1 MQSGTYAIYLRKS
14 REDIESEK
22 YGEGETLARHEK
34 ILTTLAEKR
43 NLHISKIYREVVSG
57 ETISERKEM
66 QKLLKDVEN
75 EKWTGILVVEVE
87 RLARGDT
94 ADQGRVSKAF
104 KYSHTKIITPVKT
117 YDPDNEFDEE
127 YFEFGLF
134 MSRREYKTI
143 NRRLQRGREIS
154 VSEGK
159 FVGNI
164 APFGYDRVKLKDSK
178 GYTLSINR
186 DEAPIIKEIFRLYTF
201 ENNTINSVT
210 KKLNDMNLK
219 PRISDEWTISSVKDI
234 LSNPTYI
241 GKIVWNRR
249 KQKKKTKNGHIII
262 SRPRNQEYL
271 IYDGLHE
278 PIIDNKTWNL
288 VQEKRKQ
295 NTPKVKHNNVIQNPL
310 VGLVFCEKCG
320 KPMQRRPYTKADK
333 PATLMCSNSKC
344 DNISSKLYIVENKI
358 IDALKIWLENHK
370 VDYDI
375 KNNSNSDNNKL
386 IEKSIAATKKELEK
400 ENTKLNKIY
409 DFLENGIY
417 SKEEFIERSKAIKDN
432 IQNLESKIKEYN
444 SLLQK
449 NDEIQTQKETIIPK
463 LENIIDLYDKLETAE
478 DKNILLKSIFEKV
491 SYLKT
496 EKAIKKIQIKLILNY
511 IYILKYLESNICF
524 LLKGVNSP
532 FSRKQSYPIYIRLC
546 ESLIWRYI

>member
-1 MQSGTYAIYLRKS
+1 MQNGTYAIYLRKS

-22 YGEGETLARHEK
+22 YGESETLARHEK

-43 NLHISKIYREVVSG
+43 NLTIGKIYREVVSG

-75 EKWTGILVVEVE
+75 EKWTGVLVVEVE

-143 NRRLQRGREIS
+143 NRRLQRGREVS

-178 GYTLSINR
+178 GYSLSINQN
-186 DEAPIIKEIFRLYTF
+186 EASIVKEIFRLYAF
-201 ENNTINSVT
+201 EGNTINSVV
-210 KKLNDMNLK
+210 KQLNNMNLK
-219 PRISDEWTISSVKDI
+219 PRISNKWTISSVKDI
-234 LSNPTYI
+234 LSNPTYV

-249 KQKKKTKNGHIII
+249 KQKKKTKNGHLII
-262 SRPRNQEYL
+262 SRPRNNEYL

-278 PIIDNKTWNL
+278 PIIDTETWDL

-295 NTPKVKHNNVIQNPL
+295 NTPKVKHNNIVQNPL

-320 KPMQRRPYTKADK
+320 KPMQRRPYTKANK

-358 IDALKIWLENHK
+358 IEALKIWLENYK
-370 VDYDI
+370 IDYKI
-375 KNNSNSDNNKL
+375 KDNSNIENNRI
-386 IEKSIAATKKELEK
+386 IEQSILATKKELEK
-400 ENTKLNKIY
+400 ENSNLNKIY

-417 SKEEFIERSKAIKDN
+417 SKEEFINRSKSKKEN
-432 IQNLESKIKEYN
+432 IESLENKLKEYTK
-444 SLLQK
+444 LLNK
-449 NDEIQTQKETIIPK
+449 NTEMQQQKEIIIPK
-463 LENIIDLYDKLETAE
+463 LENVIDLYYNLESAE
-478 DKNILLKSIFEKV
+478 DKNVLLKSILAKV
-491 SYLKT
+491 TYLKT
-496 EKAIKKIQIKLILNY
+496 EKAIKKDSDPTNFELH
-511 IYILKYLESNICF
+511 IYPKV
-524 LLKGVNSP
+524 LKG
-532 FSRKQSYPIYIRLC
+532 Y
-546 ESLIWRYI
+546 

>member
-1 MQSGTYAIYLRKS
+1 MQNGTYAIYLRKS

-34 ILTTLAEKR
+34 ILTTLAQKR

-75 EKWTGILVVEVE
+75 EKWTGVLVVEVE

-178 GYTLSINR
+178 GYTLSINQ
-186 DEAPIIKEIFRLYTF
+186 DEAPIVKEIFRLYTF
-201 ENNTINSVT
+201 ENNTLGSVV
-210 KKLNDMNLK
+210 KQLNTINLK
-219 PRISDEWTISSVKDI
+219 PRISNEWTIASVKDI

-249 KQKKKTKNGHIII
+249 KQKKKTKNGHLII
-262 SRPRNQEYL
+262 SRPRNQDYL

-278 PIIDNKTWNL
+278 PIIDNKTWEL

-295 NTPKVKHNNVIQNPL
+295 NTPKVNHSNQVQNPL

-333 PATLMCSNSKC
+333 PATLICSNSKC

-358 IDALKIWLENHK
+358 IESLKIWLENYK
-370 VDYDI
+370 VDYKI
-375 KNNSNSDNNKL
+375 KDNSNADNNKL
-386 IEKSIAATKKELEK
+386 IEKSIVSAKKELEK
-400 ENTKLNKIY
+400 ETSKLDKIY
-409 DFLENGIY
+409 GFLENGIY
-417 SKEEFIERSKAIKDN
+417 TKDEFINRSKSIKENIESLENKLKEYTELLDKN
-432 IQNLESKIKEYN
+432 NKIQN
-444 SLLQK
+444 
-449 NDEIQTQKETIIPK
+449 QKETIIPR
-463 LENIIDLYDKLETAE
+463 LENIIDLYSKLKTAE
-478 DKNILLKSIFEKV
+478 DKNILLKSILAKV
-491 SYLKT
+491 TYLKT
-496 EKAIKKIQIKLILNY
+496 EKAIKKASSPTNFELH
-511 IYILKYLESNICF
+511 IYPKISKI
-524 LLKGVNSP
+524 
-532 FSRKQSYPIYIRLC
+532 
-546 ESLIWRYI
+546 

>member
-1 MQSGTYAIYLRKS
+1 MQDCTYAIYLRKS

-75 EKWTGILVVEVE
+75 EKWTGVLVVEVE

-164 APFGYDRVKLKDSK
+164 APFGYDRIKLKDAK
-178 GYTLSINR
+178 GYTLSINQN
-186 DEAPIIKEIFRLYTF
+186 EAPVVKEIFRLYTF
-201 ENNTINSVT
+201 ESNTINSVV
-210 KKLNDMNLK
+210 KQLNDMNLR
-219 PRISDEWTISSVKDI
+219 PRISNEWTISSVKDI

-249 KQKKKTKNGHIII
+249 KQKKKTKNGHLII
-262 SRPRNQEYL
+262 SRPRNQDYL

-278 PIIDNKTWNL
+278 PIIDDKTWGL

-295 NTPKVKHNNVIQNPL
+295 NIPKVKHSNSIQNPL

-320 KPMQRRPYTKADK
+320 RPMQRRPYTKADK
-333 PATLMCSNSKC
+333 PATLICSNSKC
-344 DNISSKLYIVENKI
+344 DNISSKLYIVENKVI
-358 IDALKIWLENHK
+358 EALKIWLKNYK
-370 VDYDI
+370 VDYEV
-375 KNNSNSDNNKL
+375 KDNINTENTKI
-386 IEKSIAATKKELEK
+386 IEKSISTTKKELEK
-400 ENTKLNKIY
+400 ENTKLDKIY
-409 DFLENGIY
+409 DFLENEIY
-417 SKEEFIERSKAIKDN
+417 SKDEFISRSKAIKDN
-432 IQNLESKIKEYN
+432 IEILENKLKEYN
-444 SLLQK
+444 ELL
-449 NDEIQTQKETIIPK
+449 NRNNEIQNEKETIIPK
-463 LENIIDLYDKLETAE
+463 LKNVIDLYDKLATAE
-478 DKNILLKSIFEKV
+478 DKNILLKSIIAKV
-491 SYLKT
+491 TYLKT
-496 EKAIKKIQIKLILNY
+496 NKAVKKASNPTNFELH
-511 IYILKYLESNICF
+511 IYPKIPKI
-524 LLKGVNSP
+524 
-532 FSRKQSYPIYIRLC
+532 
-546 ESLIWRYI
+546 

>member
-1 MQSGTYAIYLRKS
+1 MQGGTYAIYLRKS

-43 NLHISKIYREVVSG
+43 KLNIGQIYREVVSG

-75 EKWTGILVVEVE
+75 EKWTGVLVVEVE

-143 NRRLQRGREIS
+143 NRRLQKGREVS

-164 APFGYDRVKLKDSK
+164 APFGYDRVKLKNSK
-178 GYTLSINR
+178 GYTLSINQ
-186 DEAPIIKEIFRLYTF
+186 DEAPIVKEIFRIYTF
-201 ENNTINSVT
+201 ESNTIGSVVKQLNS
-210 KKLNDMNLK
+210 LNLK
-219 PRISDEWTISSVKDI
+219 PRISNEWTISSVKDI

-271 IYDGLHE
+271 IYNGLHE
-278 PIIDNKTWNL
+278 PIIDTKTWEL

-295 NTPKVKHNNVIQNPL
+295 NTPKIKHSNIIQNPL

-320 KPMQRRPYTKADK
+320 KTMQRRPYTQADK
-333 PATLMCSNSKC
+333 PATLICSNPKC
-344 DNISSKLYIVENKI
+344 DNVSSKLYIVENKI
-358 IDALKIWLENHK
+358 IESLKIWLENYK
-370 VDYDI
+370 VDYEI
-375 KNNSNSDNNKL
+375 KDNANIDSNKL
-386 IEKSIAATKKELEK
+386 IQKSIVSVKKESEK
-400 ENTKLNKIY
+400 ENDKLNKVY

-417 SKEEFIERSKAIKDN
+417 SKDEFINRSKAIKEN
-432 IQNLESKIKEYN
+432 IENLENKLKEYTE
-444 SLLQK
+444 LLNK
-449 NDEIQTQKETIIPK
+449 NNEMQNERGIMIPK
-463 LENIIDLYDKLETAE
+463 LENVIDLYEKLETAE
-478 DKNILLKSIFEKV
+478 DKNILLKSIIAKV
-491 SYLKT
+491 TYFKT
-496 EKAIKKIQIKLILNY
+496 EKAIKSNSDPTNFELHIYPKIIK
-511 IYILKYLESNICF
+511 S
-524 LLKGVNSP
+524 
-532 FSRKQSYPIYIRLC
+532 
-546 ESLIWRYI
+546 

>member
-1 MQSGTYAIYLRKS
+1 MQDGTYAIYLRKS

-75 EKWTGILVVEVE
+75 EKWTGVLVVEVE

-164 APFGYDRVKLKDSK
+164 SPFGYDRVKLKDSK
-178 GYTLSINR
+178 GYTLSINQ
-186 DEAPIIKEIFRLYTF
+186 DESPIVKEIFRLYTF
-201 ENNTINSVT
+201 ESNTIGSVV
-210 KKLNDMNLK
+210 KQLNDMKLK
-219 PRISDEWTISSVKDI
+219 PRVSNEWTISSVKDI

-262 SRPRNQEYL
+262 SRPRNQDYL
-271 IYDGLHE
+271 IYNGLHE
-278 PIIDNKTWNL
+278 PIIDNKTWEL

-295 NTPKVKHNNVIQNPL
+295 NTPKVKHSNIIQNPL

-320 KPMQRRPYTKADK
+320 KPMQRRPYAKADK

-344 DNISSKLYIVENKI
+344 DNVSSKLYIVENKI
-358 IDALKIWLENHK
+358 IEALKIWLENYK
-370 VDYDI
+370 VDYEVKD
-375 KNNSNSDNNKL
+375 NSNTENTKI
-386 IEKSIAATKKELEK
+386 IEKSISTTKKELEK
-400 ENTKLNKIY
+400 ENTKLDKIY
-409 DFLENGIY
+409 DFLENEIY
-417 SKEEFIERSKAIKDN
+417 SKDEFISRSKAIKDN
-432 IQNLESKIKEYN
+432 IEILENKLKEYN
-444 SLLQK
+444 ELL
-449 NDEIQTQKETIIPK
+449 NRNNEIQNEKETIIPK
-463 LENIIDLYDKLETAE
+463 LKNVIDLYDKLATAE
-478 DKNILLKSIFEKV
+478 DKNILLKSIIAKV
-491 SYLKT
+491 TYLKT
-496 EKAIKKIQIKLILNY
+496 NKAVKKASNPTNFELH
-511 IYILKYLESNICF
+511 IYPKIPKI
-524 LLKGVNSP
+524 
-532 FSRKQSYPIYIRLC
+532 
-546 ESLIWRYI
+546 

>member
-1 MQSGTYAIYLRKS
+1 MQDSTYAIYLRKS

-43 NLHISKIYREVVSG
+43 KLIIGKIYREVVSG

-75 EKWTGILVVEVE
+75 EKWSGVLVVEVE

-164 APFGYDRVKLKDSK
+164 APFGYDRVKLKDAK
-178 GYTLSINR
+178 GYTLCINQN
-186 DEAPIIKEIFRLYTF
+186 EAPIVKEIFRLYTF
-201 ENNTINSVT
+201 ESNTINSIV
-210 KKLNDMNLK
+210 KQLNFMNLK
-219 PRISDEWTISSVKDI
+219 PRISNEWTISSIKDI

-249 KQKKKTKNGHIII
+249 KQKKKTKNGHLII

-278 PIIDNKTWNL
+278 PIIDTKTWEL

-295 NTPKVKHNNVIQNPL
+295 NNPKVKHSNIIQNPL

-320 KPMQRRPYTKADK
+320 KPMQRRPYIKADK
-333 PATLMCSNSKC
+333 PATLICSNSTC

-358 IDALKIWLENHK
+358 IEALKIWLENYK
-370 VDYDI
+370 VDYEIRDTL
-375 KNNSNSDNNKL
+375 KSDNNKI
-386 IEKSIAATKKELEK
+386 IEQSILTTKKELEK
-400 ENTKLNKIY
+400 ENTKLDKIY
-409 DFLENGIY
+409 EFLENGIY
-417 SKEEFIERSKAIKDN
+417 SKEEFINRSKSIKDS
-432 IQNLESKIKEYN
+432 IQSLENKLEEYN

-449 NDEIQTQKETIIPK
+449 NIKLQNQKETIIPK
-463 LENIIDLYDKLETAE
+463 LENLIDLYDKLETAE
-478 DKNILLKSIFEKV
+478 DKNILLKSIIAKV
-491 SYLKT
+491 TYLKS
-496 EKAIKKIQIKLILNY
+496 EKAIKKD
-511 IYILKYLESNICF
+511 
-524 LLKGVNSP
+524 
-532 FSRKQSYPIYIRLC
+532 SYPTNFELHIYPKIPK
-546 ESLIWRYI
+546 I

>member
-1 MQSGTYAIYLRKS
+1 MQNGTYAIYLRKS

-75 EKWTGILVVEVE
+75 EKWTGVLVVEVE

-143 NRRLQRGREIS
+143 NRRLQRGREMS

-178 GYTLSINR
+178 GYTLSINQ
-186 DEAPIIKEIFRLYTF
+186 DEAPIVKEIFRLYTF
-201 ENNTINSVT
+201 ENNTMGSVV
-210 KKLNDMNLK
+210 KQLNNMNLK

-249 KQKKKTKNGHIII
+249 KQKKKTKNGHLII
-262 SRPRNQEYL
+262 SRPRNQDYL

-278 PIIDNKTWNL
+278 PIINNKTWEL
-288 VQEKRKQ
+288 AQEKRKR
-295 NTPKVKHNNVIQNPL
+295 NTPKVKHSHQIQNPL
-310 VGLVFCEKCG
+310 VGLIFCEKCG
-320 KPMQRRPYTKADK
+320 KPMQRRPYIKADK
-333 PATLMCSNSKC
+333 PATLICSNSKC

-358 IDALKIWLENHK
+358 IEALRIWLENYK
-370 VDYDI
+370 VEYEVKD
-375 KNNSNSDNNKL
+375 NSNTENSKL
-386 IEKSIAATKKELEK
+386 IEKSIDTTKKELEK
-400 ENTKLNKIY
+400 ENAKLNKVY
-409 DFLENGIY
+409 DFLENGVY
-417 SKEEFIERSKAIKDN
+417 SKDEFINRSKAIKNN
-432 IQNLESKIKEYN
+432 IKSLESKLKDYNELLNKNHEMQNEKE
-444 SLLQK
+444 
-449 NDEIQTQKETIIPK
+449 IMIPK

-478 DKNILLKSIFEKV
+478 DKNILLKSIIAKV
-491 SYLKT
+491 TYLKT
-496 EKAIKKIQIKLILNY
+496 EKAIQKDSNPTNFELHIYPKIPKT
-511 IYILKYLESNICF
+511 
-524 LLKGVNSP
+524 
-532 FSRKQSYPIYIRLC
+532 
-546 ESLIWRYI
+546 

>member
-1 MQSGTYAIYLRKS
+1 MQNDTYAIYLRKS

-34 ILTTLAEKR
+34 ILTTLAQKR
-43 NLHISKIYREVVSG
+43 NLTIGKIYREVVSG

-75 EKWTGILVVEVE
+75 EKWTGVLVVEVE

-143 NRRLQRGREIS
+143 NRRLQRGRELS

-164 APFGYDRVKLKDSK
+164 APFGYYRVKLKDSK
-178 GYTLSINR
+178 GYTLSIKQ
-186 DEAPIIKEIFRLYTF
+186 DEAHIVREIFRLYSF
-201 ENNTINSVT
+201 ECNTINSVV
-210 KKLNDMNLK
+210 KQLNDMNLK
-219 PRISDEWTISSVKDI
+219 PRISDKWTISSVKDI
-234 LSNPTYI
+234 LSNPAYI

-262 SRPRNQEYL
+262 TRPRNQNYL
-271 IYDGLHE
+271 IYDGLHK
-278 PIIDNKTWNL
+278 PIIDNKAWNL

-295 NTPKVKHNNVIQNPL
+295 NTPKIKHNYQIQNPL
-310 VGLVFCEKCG
+310 AGLVFCEKCG
-320 KPMQRRPYTKADK
+320 KPMQRRPYNKSNK
-333 PATLMCSNSKC
+333 VATIICSNSKC

-358 IDALKIWLENHK
+358 IESLKIWLENYK
-370 VDYDI
+370 VNYEI
-375 KNNSNSDNNKL
+375 KNNSDIENNKI
-386 IEKSIAATKKELEK
+386 IEESILTIKKELEK

-417 SKEEFIERSKAIKDN
+417 SKEEFINRSK
-432 IQNLESKIKEYN
+432 SIKEN
-444 SLLQK
+444 IESLENKLKKYTELLNK
-449 NDEIQTQKETIIPK
+449 NTEMQQHKETIIPK
-463 LENIIDLYDKLETAE
+463 LEHVIDLYYNLESAE
-478 DKNILLKSIFEKV
+478 DKNILLKSILTKV
-491 SYLKT
+491 TYLKT
-496 EKAIKKIQIKLILNY
+496 EKAIKKDSDPTNFELH
-511 IYILKYLESNICF
+511 IYPKIPK
-524 LLKGVNSP
+524 V
-532 FSRKQSYPIYIRLC
+532 Q
-546 ESLIWRYI
+546 

>member
-1 MQSGTYAIYLRKS
+1 MQDGTYAIYLRKS

-43 NLHISKIYREVVSG
+43 NLAIGKIYREVVSG

-75 EKWTGILVVEVE
+75 EKWTGVLVVEVE

-164 APFGYDRVKLKDSK
+164 APFGYDRLKLKDAK
-178 GYTLSINR
+178 GYTLSINQY
-186 DEAPIIKEIFRLYTF
+186 EAPIVKEIFRLYTF
-201 ENNTINSVT
+201 ESNTINSVV
-210 KKLNDMNLK
+210 KQLNDMNLK
-219 PRISDEWTISSVKDI
+219 PRVSDEWTISSVKDI

-249 KQKKKTKNGHIII
+249 KQKKKTKNGYIII
-262 SRPRNQEYL
+262 SRPRNQDYL

-278 PIIDNKTWNL
+278 PIIDNKTWEL

-295 NTPKVKHNNVIQNPL
+295 NIPKVKNSNIIQNPL

-333 PATLMCSNSKC
+333 PATLMCPNSKC

-358 IDALKIWLENHK
+358 IDALKIWLKNYK
-370 VDYDI
+370 VDYEI
-375 KNNSNSDNNKL
+375 KDNANTENNKI
-386 IEKSIAATKKELEK
+386 IEKSIVSTKKDLEK
-400 ENTKLNKIY
+400 EIAKLNKIY
-409 DFLENGIY
+409 EFLENGIY
-417 SKEEFIERSKAIKDN
+417 SKDEFINRSKAIKEK
-432 IQNLESKIKEYN
+432 IESLENKLKEYN
-444 SLLQK
+444 EFLNK
-449 NDEIQTQKETIIPK
+449 NTEIQNEKETMIPK
-463 LENIIDLYDKLETAE
+463 LENVIDLYDKLESAE
-478 DKNILLKSIFEKV
+478 DKNILLKSIISKV
-491 SYLKT
+491 TYLKN
-496 EKAIKKIQIKLILNY
+496 EKAIKKDSDPTNFELH
-511 IYILKYLESNICF
+511 IYPKIPKI
-524 LLKGVNSP
+524 
-532 FSRKQSYPIYIRLC
+532 
-546 ESLIWRYI
+546 

>member
-1 MQSGTYAIYLRKS
+1 MQNGTYAIYLRKS

-43 NLHISKIYREVVSG
+43 NLTIGKIYREVVSG

-75 EKWTGILVVEVE
+75 EKWTGVLVVEVE

-143 NRRLQRGREIS
+143 NRRLQKGRELS
-154 VSEGK
+154 AFEGK

-178 GYTLSINR
+178 GYTLSINQ
-186 DEAPIIKEIFRLYTF
+186 DEATIVKEIFRLYTI
-201 ENNTINSVT
+201 ESNTINSVT
-210 KKLNDMNLK
+210 KQLNDMNLK
-219 PRISDEWTISSVKDI
+219 PRISNEWTISSVKDV

-278 PIIDNKTWNL
+278 PIIDKNTWDL

-295 NTPKVKHNNVIQNPL
+295 NTPKIKHDNTIQNPL

-320 KPMQRRPYTKADK
+320 KPMQRRPYTKANK
-333 PATLMCSNSKC
+333 PATLICSNPKC
-344 DNISSKLYIVENKI
+344 DNVSSKLYIVENKI
-358 IDALKIWLENHK
+358 IESLKIWFENYK
-370 VDYDI
+370 VNYEM
-375 KNNSNSDNNKL
+375 KANSNTDNNKI
-386 IEKSIAATKKELEK
+386 IEQSISATKKELEK
-400 ENTKLNKIY
+400 ENAKLNKIY
-409 DFLENGIY
+409 EFLENEIY
-417 SKEEFIERSKAIKDN
+417 NNDEFIKRSKTIKNN
-432 IQNLESKIKEYN
+432 IQSLESKLGEYSSILKKNAKIKN
-444 SLLQK
+444 QAV
-449 NDEIQTQKETIIPK
+449 IIAPK
-463 LENIIDLYDKLETAE
+463 LENIIDVYYDLEKVE
-478 DKNILLKSIFEKV
+478 DKNILLKSIISKIT
-491 SYLKT
+491 YLKT
-496 EKAIKKIQIKLILNY
+496 EKAIKKYSSPTNFELHIFPKIVKL
-511 IYILKYLESNICF
+511 
-524 LLKGVNSP
+524 
-532 FSRKQSYPIYIRLC
+532 
-546 ESLIWRYI
+546 

>member
-1 MQSGTYAIYLRKS
+1 MQNDGTYAIYLRKS
-14 REDIESEK
+14 REDIEAEK

-34 ILTTLAEKR
+34 ILTTLSEKR

-75 EKWTGILVVEVE
+75 EKWTGVLVVEVE

-143 NRRLQRGREIS
+143 NRRLQRGREVS

-164 APFGYDRVKLKDSK
+164 APFGYDRIKLKDSK
-178 GYTLSINR
+178 GYSLSINQ
-186 DEAPIIKEIFRLYTF
+186 DEAPIVKEIFRLYTF
-201 ENNTINSVT
+201 ESNTINSVA
-210 KKLNDMNLK
+210 KQLNNMNLK

-249 KQKKKTKNGHIII
+249 KQKKKTKNGHLII

-278 PIIDNKTWNL
+278 PIIDNKTWDF

-295 NTPKVKHNNVIQNPL
+295 NTPKVKHNKVVQNPL

-320 KPMQRRPYTKADK
+320 KPMQRRPYNKADQ
-333 PATLMCSNSKC
+333 PATLMCYNSKC
-344 DNISSKLYIVENKI
+344 DNISSKLYIVEDKI
-358 IDALKIWLENHK
+358 IEALRIWLENYK
-370 VDYDI
+370 VDYDV
-375 KNNSNSDNNKL
+375 KDNSNSDRNKI
-386 IEKSIAATKKELEK
+386 IEQSIISTKKELEK
-400 ENTKLNKIY
+400 ENAKLNKIY

-417 SKEEFIERSKAIKDN
+417 SKDEFINRSKAIKDN
-432 IQNLESKIKEYN
+432 IQNLKNKFQEYN

-449 NDEIQTQKETIIPK
+449 NVEIQNEKETMIPK
-463 LENIIDLYDKLETAE
+463 LENVIDLYYKLETVE
-478 DKNILLKSIFEKV
+478 DKNILLKNIIAKIT
-491 SYLKT
+491 YLKT
-496 EKAIKKIQIKLILNY
+496 EKAIKRDSDPTNFELHIYPKINKISI
-511 IYILKYLESNICF
+511 
-524 LLKGVNSP
+524 
-532 FSRKQSYPIYIRLC
+532 
-546 ESLIWRYI
+546 

>member
-1 MQSGTYAIYLRKS
+1 MQDGTYAIYLRKS
-14 REDIESEK
+14 REDIEAEK

-34 ILTTLAEKR
+34 ILTNLAEKR
-43 NLHISKIYREVVSG
+43 NLTIGKIYREVVSG

-75 EKWTGILVVEVE
+75 EKWTGVLVVEVE

-164 APFGYDRVKLKDSK
+164 APFGYNRVKLKDSK
-178 GYTLSINR
+178 GYTLFINQ
-186 DEAPIIKEIFRLYTF
+186 DEEPIVKEIFRLYTF
-201 ENNTINSVT
+201 ENNTINSVA
-210 KKLNDMNLK
+210 KQLNALNLK
-219 PRISDEWTISSVKDI
+219 PRISDEWTTSSVKDI

-278 PIIDNKTWNL
+278 PIIDIKTWKL

-295 NTPKVKHNNVIQNPL
+295 NTPKVKYNNTIQNPL

-320 KPMQRRPYTKADK
+320 KPMQRRPYTKANK
-333 PATLMCSNSKC
+333 PATLMCSNPKC
-344 DNISSKLYIVENKI
+344 DNISSKLYIVEDKI
-358 IDALKIWLENHK
+358 IEALKIWLKNYK

-375 KNNSNSDNNKL
+375 KDNSSTENNKI
-386 IEKSIAATKKELEK
+386 IEQSISATKKELEK
-400 ENTKLNKIY
+400 ENTKLDKIY

-417 SKEEFIERSKAIKDN
+417 SKDEFINRSKAIKEN
-432 IQNLESKIKEYN
+432 IQNLENKLKEYN
-444 SLLQK
+444 QLLGK
-449 NDEIQTQKETIIPK
+449 NAEIQSQKETIIPK
-463 LENIIDLYDKLETAE
+463 LENVIDLYDKLETAE
-478 DKNILLKSIFEKV
+478 DKNILLKSIIAKV
-491 SYLKT
+491 TYLKK
-496 EKAIKKIQIKLILNY
+496 EKAIKKDSDPSNFELH
-511 IYILKYLESNICF
+511 IYPKIPKF
-524 LLKGVNSP
+524 K
-532 FSRKQSYPIYIRLC
+532 
-546 ESLIWRYI
+546 

>member
-1 MQSGTYAIYLRKS
+1 MQNGTYAIYLRKS

-34 ILTTLAEKR
+34 ILITLAKKR
-43 NLHISKIYREVVSG
+43 NLNISKIYREIVSG

-75 EKWTGILVVEVE
+75 EKWTGVLVVEVE

-159 FVGNI
+159 FVGNTP
-164 APFGYDRVKLKDSK
+164 PFGYDRAKLKDSK
-178 GYTLSINR
+178 GYILSINQ
-186 DEAPIIKEIFRLYTF
+186 DEAPIVKEIFRLYTF
-201 ENNTINSVT
+201 ESNTIGSVV
-210 KKLNDMNLK
+210 KQLNNMNLK
-219 PRISDEWTISSVKDI
+219 PRNSNEWTISSIKDI

-241 GKIVWNRR
+241 GKLTWNKR
-249 KQKKKTKNGHIII
+249 KQKKKTKDGHLII
-262 SRPRNQEYL
+262 SRPRNQDYL

-278 PIIDNKTWNL
+278 PIIDNKTWEL

-295 NTPKVKHNNVIQNPL
+295 NTPKVKHSHQIQNPL

-320 KPMQRRPYTKADK
+320 KPMQRRPYTKASK
-333 PATLMCSNSKC
+333 PDALICSNSKC
-344 DNISSKLYIVENKI
+344 DNVSSKLYIVENKI
-358 IDALKIWLENHK
+358 IESLRIWLENYK
-370 VDYDI
+370 VDYDV
-375 KNNSNSDNNKL
+375 KDNSNTENSKL
-386 IEKSIAATKKELEK
+386 IERYIVSAKKELEK
-400 ENTKLNKIY
+400 ENSKLDKIY
-409 DFLENGIY
+409 KFLEDGIY
-417 SKEEFIERSKAIKDN
+417 SKEEFINRSKVIKDS
-432 IQNLESKIKEYN
+432 IVKLESKLNKYN
-444 SLLQK
+444 EILNK
-449 NDEIQTQKETIIPK
+449 NTEIQNEKNMVIPK
-463 LENIIDLYDKLETAE
+463 LQNVIDLYDKLENAE
-478 DKNILLKSIFEKV
+478 DKNILLKSIIAKIT
-491 SYLKT
+491 YLKT
-496 EKAIKKIQIKLILNY
+496 EKSIKKDSDPTNFELHIYPKISKLT
-511 IYILKYLESNICF
+511 
-524 LLKGVNSP
+524 
-532 FSRKQSYPIYIRLC
+532 
-546 ESLIWRYI
+546 

>member
-1 MQSGTYAIYLRKS
+1 MQDGTYAIYLRKS

-43 NLHISKIYREVVSG
+43 DLTIGKIYREVVSG

-66 QKLLKDVEN
+66 QNLLKDVEN
-75 EKWTGILVVEVE
+75 EKWTGVLVVEVE

-143 NRRLQRGREIS
+143 NRRLQRGRE
-154 VSEGK
+154 VSCQEGK

-178 GYTLSINR
+178 GFSLSVNQ
-186 DEAPIIKEIFRLYTF
+186 DEASIVKEIFRLYTF
-201 ENNTINSVT
+201 ENQTINSVA
-210 KKLNDMNLK
+210 KQLNDMNLK
-219 PRISDEWTISSVKDI
+219 PRISDEWTIASVRDI

-278 PIIDNKTWNL
+278 PIIDNKTWEL

-295 NTPKVKHNNVIQNPL
+295 NTPKVKHNNIVQNPL

-320 KPMQRRPYTKADK
+320 KPMQRRPYTEVDK

-344 DNISSKLYIVENKI
+344 NNVSSKLYIVENKI
-358 IDALKIWLENHK
+358 IESLKIWLENYK
-370 VDYDI
+370 VNYEMKD
-375 KNNSNSDNNKL
+375 NLSTDNNKI
-386 IEKSIAATKKELEK
+386 IEQSISATKKELEK
-400 ENTKLNKIY
+400 ENSKLNKIY

-417 SKEEFIERSKAIKDN
+417 GKDEFINRSKFTKDN
-432 IQNLESKIKEYN
+432 IESLENKLKEY
-444 SLLQK
+444 SELLNK
-449 NDEIQTQKETIIPK
+449 NTEIKQQKETIIPK
-463 LENIIDLYDKLETAE
+463 LENVIDLYDKLETAE
-478 DKNILLKSIFEKV
+478 DKNILLKSIIAKV
-491 SYLKT
+491 TYLKT
-496 EKAIKKIQIKLILNY
+496 EKAIKKDSDPTNFELH
-511 IYILKYLESNICF
+511 IYPKIPKI
-524 LLKGVNSP
+524 
-532 FSRKQSYPIYIRLC
+532 
-546 ESLIWRYI
+546 

>member
-1 MQSGTYAIYLRKS
+1 MQDGTYAIYLRKS
-14 REDIESEK
+14 REDYEAEK

-34 ILTTLAEKR
+34 ILTTLAQKR
-43 NLHISKIYREVVSG
+43 NLNIGKIYREVVSG

-66 QKLLKDVEN
+66 QKLLKDVES

-143 NRRLQRGREIS
+143 NRRLQRGRELS
-154 VSEGK
+154 CQEGK

-164 APFGYDRVKLKDSK
+164 APFGYDRVKLQDSK
-178 GYTLSINR
+178 GYTLSINQ
-186 DEAPIIKEIFRLYTF
+186 DEAPIVKEIFRLYAF
-201 ENNTINSVT
+201 ESNTINFVA
-210 KKLNDMNLK
+210 KQLNNMNLK

-249 KQKKKTKNGHIII
+249 KQKKKTKNGHLII

-278 PIIDNKTWNL
+278 PIIDIKTWDL

-295 NTPKVKHNNVIQNPL
+295 NAPKVKHSNIVQNPL
-310 VGLVFCEKCG
+310 VGLVFCKKCG

-333 PATLMCSNSKC
+333 PPTLMCSNLEC

-358 IDALKIWLENHK
+358 IESLKIWLENYK
-370 VDYDI
+370 VDYEI
-375 KNNSNSDNNKL
+375 QYNSNTDDNNL
-386 IEKSIAATKKELEK
+386 IEQSISATQKELEK

-417 SKEEFIERSKAIKDN
+417 SKKEFISRSKAIKEN
-432 IQNLESKIKEYN
+432 IQSLEIKLKEYTELLNKNNESK
-444 SLLQK
+444 Q
-449 NDEIQTQKETIIPK
+449 QKEIMIPK
-463 LENIIDLYDKLETAE
+463 LKNVIDLYYKLESAE
-478 DKNILLKSIFEKV
+478 DKNILLKSILLKV
-491 SYLKT
+491 TYLKT
-496 EKAIKKIQIKLILNY
+496 EKSIKKDSDPTNFELH
-511 IYILKYLESNICF
+511 IYPKIPKF
-524 LLKGVNSP
+524 
-532 FSRKQSYPIYIRLC
+532 
-546 ESLIWRYI
+546 

>member
-1 MQSGTYAIYLRKS
+1 MQNGTYAIYLRKS
-14 REDIESEK
+14 REDIEAEK
-22 YGEGETLARHEK
+22 YGEGETLVRHEK
-34 ILTTLAEKR
+34 ILTTLAEKK
-43 NLHISKIYREVVSG
+43 NLTIGKIYREVVSG

-75 EKWTGILVVEVE
+75 EKWTGVLVVEVE

-94 ADQGRVSKAF
+94 ADQAKVSQAF

-164 APFGYDRVKLKDSK
+164 TPFGYTRVKLKDSK
-178 GYTLSINR
+178 GYTLTINQN
-186 DEAPIIKEIFRLYTF
+186 EAPIVKEIFRLYTF
-201 ENNTINSVT
+201 ESNTIGSVA
-210 KKLNDMNLK
+210 KQLNDMNLK

-241 GKIVWNRR
+241 GKLTWNRR

-262 SRPRNQEYL
+262 SRPRNQDYL

-278 PIIDNKTWNL
+278 PIIDNKTWEL
-288 VQEKRKQ
+288 VQEKRKH
-295 NTPKVKHNNVIQNPL
+295 NTPKVKHSNIIQNPL

-320 KPMQRRPYTKADK
+320 KLMQRRPYTKANK
-333 PATLMCSNSKC
+333 HATLICSNSKC

-358 IDALKIWLENHK
+358 IEALKIWFENYK
-370 VDYDI
+370 IDYNI
-375 KNNSNSDNNKL
+375 KDNSNTETNKI
-386 IEKSIAATKKELEK
+386 IEKSIASTKKNLEK
-400 ENTKLNKIY
+400 ENAKLDKIY

-417 SKEEFIERSKAIKDN
+417 SKDDFINRSKAIKDN
-432 IQNLESKIKEYN
+432 IQSLESKLKEYN
-444 SLLQK
+444 ELLNK
-449 NDEIQTQKETIIPK
+449 NNEMQNEKEMMIPK
-463 LENIIDLYDKLETAE
+463 LENVIDVYNKLEIAE
-478 DKNILLKSIFEKV
+478 DKNILLKSIIAKV
-491 SYLKT
+491 TYLKT
-496 EKAIKKIQIKLILNY
+496 EKTVKKDADPTNFELHIYPKIQK
-511 IYILKYLESNICF
+511 S
-524 LLKGVNSP
+524 
-532 FSRKQSYPIYIRLC
+532 
-546 ESLIWRYI
+546 

>member
-1 MQSGTYAIYLRKS
+1 MQNGTYAIYLRKS

-34 ILTTLAEKR
+34 ILTILASTR
-43 NLHISKIYREVVSG
+43 NLTIGKIYREVVSG

-66 QKLLKDVEN
+66 QKLLNDVEN
-75 EKWTGILVVEVE
+75 EKWTGVLVVEVE

-164 APFGYDRVKLKDSK
+164 APFGYDRIKLKDSK
-178 GYTLSINR
+178 GYSLSINQ
-186 DEAPIIKEIFRLYTF
+186 DEAPIVKEIFRLYTF
-201 ENNTINSVT
+201 ESNTINSVA
-210 KKLNDMNLK
+210 KQLNNMNLK

-249 KQKKKTKNGHIII
+249 KQKKKTKNGHLII

-278 PIIDNKTWNL
+278 PIIDNKTWDL

-295 NTPKVKHNNVIQNPL
+295 NAPKVSHNNIIQNPL

-320 KPMQRRPYTKADK
+320 KPMQRKPYNKADK
-333 PATLMCSNSKC
+333 PATLICSNPKC
-344 DNISSKLYIVENKI
+344 DNVSSKLYIVEDKMI
-358 IDALKIWLENHK
+358 ESLKIWLENYK
-370 VDYDI
+370 VDYEIQD
-375 KNNSNSDNNKL
+375 NSNTDDNNL
-386 IEKSIAATKKELEK
+386 IEQSISATKKELEK

-417 SKEEFIERSKAIKDN
+417 SKDEFINRSKSIKEN
-432 IQNLESKIKEYN
+432 IQSLEIKLKEYTELLNKNNESK
-444 SLLQK
+444 Q
-449 NDEIQTQKETIIPK
+449 QKEIMIPK
-463 LENIIDLYDKLETAE
+463 LENVIDLYYNLESAE
-478 DKNILLKSIFEKV
+478 DKNILLKSILAKV
-491 SYLKT
+491 TYLKT
-496 EKAIKKIQIKLILNY
+496 EKAIKKDSNPTNFELH
-511 IYILKYLESNICF
+511 IYPKIPKI
-524 LLKGVNSP
+524 
-532 FSRKQSYPIYIRLC
+532 
-546 ESLIWRYI
+546 